1 MKSTLLKISV
11 SQDGLLPQETAEI
24 ATLEFPTLPKKLLT
38 ALGFERVD
46 SKTYVGVLPVFINLG
61 EKEQEIEIEL
71 GVTLPEMRKKI
82 IEIVKTPAR
91 LISIANEKKAA
102 APKTTKQKAEPKKEA
117 APAVKEPAA
126 KKATTAKKTT
136 TAKKA
141 PAAKK
146 AATAKPKVSPTS
158 KEKKTTKPA
167 ATKTKATKATATK
180 TTTAKKTTAKATAA
194 KAKKTKKG

>member
-1 MKSTLLKISV
+1 MKPTLLKISV

-24 ATLEFPTLPKKLLT
+24 ATLEFPTLPKKLLN

-91 LISIANEKKAA
+91 LVSVANAKKAEATKTTKRKTTPKVETAKVTEKAVAAKKGPTAKKASPAKPKA
-102 APKTTKQKAEPKKEA
+102 APKTT
-117 APAVKEPAA
+117 
-126 KKATTAKKTT
+126 
-136 TAKKA
+136 
-141 PAAKK
+141 
-146 AATAKPKVSPTS
+146 TS
-158 KEKKTTKPA
+158 K
-167 ATKTKATKATATK
+167 TKTKSPKTAATKATATK
-180 TTTAKKTTAKATAA
+180 AKATTT
-194 KAKKTKKG
+194 KAKRAKKG

>member
-24 ATLEFPTLPKKLLT
+24 ATLEFPTLPKKLLK

-91 LISIANEKKAA
+91 LIAVADEKKAA
-102 APKTTKQKAEPKKEA
+102 PAKKTKSAEPETEEEPKSEEKPTAKKST
-117 APAVKEPAA
+117 AA
-126 KKATTAKKTT
+126 KKTAKTEGKSTSTKKT
-136 TAKKA
+136 
-141 PAAKK
+141 AAK
-146 AATAKPKVSPTS
+146 
-158 KEKKTTKPA
+158 
-167 ATKTKATKATATK
+167 TKTKTA
-180 TTTAKKTTAKATAA
+180 AKKTTASKTKTQKQPAA
-194 KAKKTKKG
+194 STKRAKKG